1 MTERLR
7 SFKQKC
13 LTLVMAYSDIL
24 NALFEYI
31 NSNKKNLREQTNQT
45 CLLDEAGLD
54 ETLHLNRG
62 YKCRLKG
69 RPSVQKYETHVQ
81 TLA

>member
-1 MTERLR
+1 MTEHLR
-7 SFKQKC
+7 SFKQRC
-13 LTLVMAYSDIL
+13 LTLVMTYLDIL
-24 NALFEYI
+24 NALSEYI
-31 NSNKKNLREQTNQT
+31 NGNKKNLREQTNQT

-69 RPSVQKYETHVQ
+69 RSSVQKHETHVP